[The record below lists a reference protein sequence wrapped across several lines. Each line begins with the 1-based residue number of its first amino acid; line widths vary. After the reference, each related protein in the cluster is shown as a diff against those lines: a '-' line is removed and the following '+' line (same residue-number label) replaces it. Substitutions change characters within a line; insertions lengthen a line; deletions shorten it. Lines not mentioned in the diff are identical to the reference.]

1 MTIYKDKKI
10 SDMDILTQ
18 IKDLLELCEM
28 EMATKEDIISGIE
41 NIEQRIKEI
50 NSELGD
56 IVPLTNIIPKDVI
69 DRKKKLE
76 NERGQ
81 LDACRVKLE
90 DALESYKNFNK
101 TRFFKNLRTLLKNNS
116 DVKVGQIERDANV
129 RLGYTARL
137 EKEDNTAEPSVEFV
151 VTAAKLLGVGVDTI
165 LKVDISEMTPTELY
179 LVKFFDKLK
188 SDTIED
194 KLDWNTETK
203 HVLDSVKLDIN
214 GFIYHPLFGEETFYE
229 ETECEYPQEVT
240 RIVFS
245 SKSFGPRTSI
255 AGDCFNLRMK
265 NGITLYLM
273 DIQKSVHRIGDP
285 MAYAKEAWVSVP
297 YKECSFLATTHDNT
311 PIAPLLESLFSI
323 VKDSM
328 KHPRINKD
336 VRSAIDAFLVGD
348 LSDDSSDD
356 DDMPF

>member
-18 IKDLLELCEM
+18 IKDLLEVCEM

-50 NSELGD
+50 NSELRSID
-56 IVPLTNIIPKDVI
+56 LLTNIIPKDVNNQ
-69 DRKKKLE
+69 KKELE
-76 NERGQ
+76 NERNE
-81 LDACRVKLE
+81 LNACRVKLE
-90 DALESYKNFNK
+90 EALKSYKNFNK

-151 VTAAKLLGVGVDTI
+151 VTAAKLLGIGVDTI
-165 LKVDISEMTPTELY
+165 LKLDISEITSTELY

-194 KLDWNTETK
+194 KLDWNRETK
-203 HVLDSVKLDIN
+203 HVLDNIETDID
-214 GFIYHPLFGEETFYE
+214 GFIYHPLFTKETFYE
-229 ETECEYPQEVT
+229 YYEEIECEFPQEVT
-240 RIVFS
+240 RVVFS
-245 SKSFGPRTSI
+245 SKSFGPRTCL

-273 DIQKSVHRIGDP
+273 DIQESVHNVDDP
-285 MAYAKEAWVSVP
+285 MAYAKEAWFSVP
-297 YKECSFLATTHDNT
+297 NKECSFLATTHDKT
-311 PIAPLLESLFSI
+311 PIAPLLESLYSI

-336 VRSAIDAFLVGD
+336 VRSAIDAFLEGD
-348 LSDDSSDD
+348 LSDDY
-356 DDMPF
+356 DMPF